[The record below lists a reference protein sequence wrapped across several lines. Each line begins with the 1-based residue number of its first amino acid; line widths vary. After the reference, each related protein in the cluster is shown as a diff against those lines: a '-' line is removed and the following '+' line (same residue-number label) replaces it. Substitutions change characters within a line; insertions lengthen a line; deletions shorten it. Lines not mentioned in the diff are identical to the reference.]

1 MSNCQLEDVQKMHD
15 IVTGQGFMNAN
26 TAGARKIAVG
36 RLSEVLEDENRTCEY
51 VLNNLDIVKHRFQ
64 NLNDAM
70 TGATVDIYAKRAV
83 LAINDY
89 LSWKKDRL
97 AWEKG
102 AANKGTKSSGDG
114 EKKAKPA
121 KVEKQVETAPAAV
134 VNSNTRL
141 VAVPIRADF
150 DVSMVIPKDIT
161 INEVRKIAYVLAG
174 MVANY
179 DPTIAKAIQEVLD
192 FKPDNQG
199 MNG

>member
-1 MSNCQLEDVQKMHD
+1 MSELDEVQKMHD
-15 IVTGQGFMNAN
+15 TVTDQGFMNSN
-26 TAGARKIAVG
+26 TAGSRKIAVS
-36 RLSEVLEDENRTCEY
+36 RLAEVLEPDNRTCEY

-64 NLNDAM
+64 NLNDKM
-70 TGATVDIYAKRAV
+70 TGATVDVYAKRAV

-102 AANKGTKSSGDG
+102 AANKGTKSNDG